1 MKTFKTALI
10 IGVSGQDGAYL
21 SNLLIQKKYV
31 VHGTSRDIRKNTFL
45 SLEYLKIKKK
55 IKVHQMN
62 LLNFQEV
69 KKLIENII
77 PDEIYNLSGISSVG
91 LSFKYPK
98 ETFES
103 ITISNLNL
111 LEAIRVSKRSI
122 KLYNACSSECFG
134 EMNENGANEKTPFN
148 PLSPYSMAKASAF
161 WQGCV
166 YRKSY
171 DMFVCS
177 GILFNHE
184 SPLRPKEFVTRKII
198 STALSIANGTEKELF
213 LGNLSVKRDWGWA
226 PEYVEAMWLMLQLK
240 TPSDFVIATGKTN
253 SLQNFAKTVFQ
264 QLDLKLED
272 HIKIDNSL
280 MRPNELKFSKAD
292 VSKATNVLGWKAKTF
307 MQDVIKKM
315 IIAEKKIIEM
325 KRSC

>member
-134 EMNENGANEKTPFN
+134 EMNENP
-148 PLSPYSMAKASAF
+148 
-161 WQGCV
+161 
-166 YRKSY
+166 
-171 DMFVCS
+171 
-177 GILFNHE
+177 
-184 SPLRPKEFVTRKII
+184 
-198 STALSIANGTEKELF
+198 
-213 LGNLSVKRDWGWA
+213 
-226 PEYVEAMWLMLQLK
+226 
-240 TPSDFVIATGKTN
+240 
-253 SLQNFAKTVFQ
+253 
-264 QLDLKLED
+264 
-272 HIKIDNSL
+272 
-280 MRPNELKFSKAD
+280 
-292 VSKATNVLGWKAKTF
+292 
-307 MQDVIKKM
+307 
-315 IIAEKKIIEM
+315 
-325 KRSC
+325 